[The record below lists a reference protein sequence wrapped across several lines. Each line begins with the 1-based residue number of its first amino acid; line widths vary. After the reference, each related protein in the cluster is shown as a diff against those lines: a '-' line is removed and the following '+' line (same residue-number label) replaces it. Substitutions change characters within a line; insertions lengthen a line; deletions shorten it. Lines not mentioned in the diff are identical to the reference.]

1 MHKMESKRDM
11 QNMSE
16 DKYGSTLPLD
26 IAECKR
32 SNIMVSGTNSTGKS
46 LTAMSISDI
55 LMANNWQV
63 LVFDSSGIWKQK
75 SSIPWF
81 YMVSETT
88 LKYILPTHGS
98 LIYDTSLLLP
108 SYQRQFIEWVLN
120 DVWKMK
126 VQQKPKPWTLIVL
139 EEAQLYMR
147 NIKGMVSQ
155 NLMRVCSVGR
165 NQHVRLLAI
174 SPSHVGLDTEFRRLA
189 QQRYI
194 FKIGNENNTKR
205 RFSSVYSKDWF
216 RVAKHLDIG
225 FCIYYL
231 NERMKVYKI
240 PLFQSN
246 VKPMAYRE
254 PQKPKPKGIIHRIL
268 TAINGS
274 EEPDLDEDSDEWEEG
289 EGYPIFDEEF
299 V

>member
-1 MHKMESKRDM
+1 M
-11 QNMSE
+11 QNMFD
-16 DKYGSTLPLD
+16 DKYGSMPLD
-26 IAECKR
+26 IEECKR
-32 SNIMVSGTNSTGKS
+32 SNVMISGTNSTGKS

-88 LKYILPTHGS
+88 LKYVLPTHGS
-98 LIYDTSLLLP
+98 LIYDISLLLP
-108 SYQRQFIEWVLN
+108 SYQREFIEMVLN

-126 VQQKPKPWTLIVL
+126 VQQQPSNWCLIVL

-194 FKIGNENNTKR
+194 FKIGNESNTKR
-205 RFSSVYSKDWF
+205 RFSSIYSKDWF
-216 RVAKHLDIG
+216 RVAKHLDCG
-225 FCIYYL
+225 FCIYYF
-231 NERMKVYKI
+231 NEKMRAVKI
-240 PLFQSN
+240 PLFISQTT
-246 VKPMAYRE
+246 PQPYRE
-254 PQKPKPKGIIHRIL
+254 PEPEKKPNILTRIL
-268 TAINGS
+268 NRINGS
-274 EEPDLDEDSDEWEEG
+274 EDEEEDDIAEEEEEDE
-289 EGYPIFDEEF
+289 YPIWDDDF